1 MKKTYLPSRYTDND
15 SPLRPT
21 ESINSLGS
29 TIKGSHNQT
38 IFSKRKQSNKK
49 NRKTSKFQ
57 KTVNNENYFEMQ
69 PSKRQEQSSQQMYI
83 LPSRATAN
91 RSSSR
96 LRSKESLSSGNIVKK
111 FMEMLNC
118 IKIFH
123 WQTRSFAKHKASD
136 ELYEELNENI
146 DKFIETLLGKKSTRI
161 QHLEKRIILYNECIT
176 GNDSIKNRVFEFC
189 EFLEDMD
196 MYFDK
201 KKDSDL
207 LSIRDDI
214 LANLNKFLYL
224 LTFS

>member
-1 MKKTYLPSRYTDND
+1 MKKIYS
-15 SPLRPT
+15 LR
-21 ESINSLGS
+21 S
-29 TIKGSHNQT
+29 TIKGSQDLSVL
-38 IFSKRKQSNKK
+38 SKQKQPNTK
-49 NRKTSKFQ
+49 NRKTNKFR
-57 KTVNNENYFEMQ
+57 KTISVNKKQ
-69 PSKRQEQSSQQMYI
+69 
-83 LPSRATAN
+83 LPFST
-91 RSSSR
+91 
-96 LRSKESLSSGNIVKK
+96 LRSKKYVSSGNIVKN

-161 QHLEKRIILYNECIT
+161 QHLEKRNILYNECIS
-176 GNDSIKNRVFEFC
+176 GNDSIKNIVLKFC

-214 LANLNKFLYL
+214 LGSLNKFLYL

>member
-1 MKKTYLPSRYTDND
+1 MRKTPSLRSTKKNTRKILPLNAITKQSH
-15 SPLRPT
+15 
-21 ESINSLGS
+21 S
-29 TIKGSHNQT
+29 TIDS
-38 IFSKRKQSNKK
+38 FK
-49 NRKTSKFQ
+49 NHGKSIKLRKT
-57 KTVNNENYFEMQ
+57 VY
-69 PSKRQEQSSQQMYI
+69 
-83 LPSRATAN
+83 
-91 RSSSR
+91 
-96 LRSKESLSSGNIVKK
+96 LSSGNIVKK

-118 IKIFH
+118 IKIYH

-146 DKFIETLLGKKSTRI
+146 DKFIEVLLGKKSTRI
-161 QHLEKRIILYNECIT
+161 QHLEKRIVLYNECVT

-189 EFLEDMD
+189 EFLEEMD
-196 MYFDK
+196 IYFDK